1 MHWRLNDVPCGD
13 PRVASR
19 TIGILGNWREQEEVR
34 AVYPELSATLQV
46 HRQEIRFY
54 RGDAFDIPVQVQA
67 DDGCIPSNVSL
78 EQSLLKFAAKLG
90 VGHALGDPL
99 RSIENEGAQVLK
111 TSYVEAEI
119 EFTERSNGRAIIHIR
134 KADTIEH
141 PLGDGYIWDL
151 EVVKAVEHFDNP
163 QGTVTV
169 QAGSKVIMGLGTDF
183 PEALGMGDII
193 HVQGRF
199 VQVVKRDSESVLTTD
214 FDGWTSEGGL
224 TYNLYRGQSRTIAA
238 GPWRCIG
245 DVVV

>member
-1 MHWRLNDVPCGD
+1 MHWLLDDVPCGD
-13 PRVASR
+13 PRVASKV
-19 TIGILGNWREQEEVR
+19 IGILGAWSEPEEVR

-54 RGDAFDIPVQVQA
+54 RGDAFDIPVQVQN
-67 DDGCIPSNVSL
+67 DGGCYPSKVSL
-78 EQSLLKFAAKLG
+78 EQSLMKFAAKLG

-111 TSYVEAEI
+111 TTYDGGI
-119 EFTERSNGRAIIHIR
+119 ELTETTNGRALIHIR

-141 PLGDGYIWDL
+141 PLGDGYLWDL
-151 EVVKAVEHFDNP
+151 EVIKAVEHFEGTV
-163 QGTVTV
+163 GTVTV
-169 QAGSKVIMGLGTDF
+169 QAGSRVIMGLGTNF
-183 PEALGMGDII
+183 PESLGLGDII

-214 FDGWTSEGGL
+214 FTGWTNEGTL
-224 TYNLYRGQSRTIAA
+224 DYNLYRGQSRTIAA